1 MVNSTGKCEP
11 WLILTKAFQFYKP
24 KVTLKVNETNS
35 FDSRKGK
42 DMQIEKELLIL
53 STLSLSVLRFVP
65 YNYYDCSN

>member
-42 DMQIEKELLIL
+42 DMQIEKN
-53 STLSLSVLRFVP
+53 F
-65 YNYYDCSN
+65 